1 MMQLLAKIT
10 KLSIEKKYI
19 TYEELYTYNEKHLFS
34 MKKKKKDS
42 KLQGLI
48 NEFENK
54 KIQDIPELEMPKV
67 KVRDLNPLV
76 NGKRIK

>member
-1 MMQLLAKIT
+1 
-10 KLSIEKKYI
+10 
-19 TYEELYTYNEKHLFS
+19 
-34 MKKKKKDS
+34 MKQQKDS

-54 KIQDIPELEMPKV
+54 KIQDISELEMSKV

>member
-1 MMQLLAKIT
+1 MLKQQ
-10 KLSIEKKYI
+10 
-19 TYEELYTYNEKHLFS
+19 
-34 MKKKKKDS
+34 KDS

-48 NEFENK
+48 NEVENK